1 MTKVYRKLNL
11 NRVDFVDVGA
21 NQMANIT
28 LAKRAQE
35 EERRMA
41 DTKDTLP
48 EAVAKRLA
56 DLEAEKVALSERVA
70 KAEASASANEK
81 AAKEQ
86 AETVAKMLEDRAKD
100 QALTVAKSFPKLPGK
115 VDEIAHLLFVA
126 KRAFDDTDFTAF
138 TTLLKAADAQIAAG
152 KLFGVTGQD
161 TEGEAASD
169 LDKLVQKR
177 MAEHKEPQHIAL
189 LRVTET
195 PEGKAAYREVT
206 GRN

>member
-1 MTKVYRKLNL
+1 MTKVYRRLMV
-11 NRVDFVDVGA
+11 NRIDFVDAGA

-28 LAKRAQE
+28 LAKRANP

-56 DLEAEKVALSERVA
+56 DLEAEKVTLAERVA
-70 KAEASASANEK
+70 KAEASAEANAK
-81 AAKEQ
+81 AAKDQ

-100 QALTVAKSFPKLPGK
+100 NAIAVAKGYPKLPGK
-115 VDEIAHLLFVA
+115 TDDLAHLLFVA
-126 KRAFDDTDFTAF
+126 KRSFDATDYEAF
-138 TTLLKAADAQIAAG
+138 TTLLKAANAQIEAG
-152 KLFGVTGQD
+152 KLFSVSGRD

-177 MAEHKEPQHIAL
+177 MAEFKEPQHVAL

-195 PEGKAAYREVT
+195 PEGKAAYRDVT